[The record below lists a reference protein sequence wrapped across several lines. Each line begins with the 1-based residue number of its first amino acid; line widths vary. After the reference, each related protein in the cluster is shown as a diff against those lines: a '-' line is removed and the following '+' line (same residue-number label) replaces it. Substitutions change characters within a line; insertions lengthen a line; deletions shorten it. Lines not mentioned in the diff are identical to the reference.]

1 MRSGG
6 AGALCAGPVAKRSC
20 IDDEVVA
27 GPTALPGAHL
37 PCGYAPLA
45 SLPPGAQLPSGNARQ
60 AALPPARSAALDA
73 GFTCTK
79 EHTRGQPPEGY
90 SVLVQVEIQMR
101 NRRPCRT
108 LLMWLWLRPVRQSIH
123 DLAV

>member
-1 MRSGG
+1 MKSLQARPPCPARTYP
-6 AGALCAGPVAKRSC
+6 AGTHPWPACPRRATTLRVR
-20 IDDEVVA
+20 I
-27 GPTALPGAHL
+27 PGQPA
-37 PCGYAPLA
+37 
-45 SLPPGAQLPSGNARQ
+45 PGAQLPSGDARQ